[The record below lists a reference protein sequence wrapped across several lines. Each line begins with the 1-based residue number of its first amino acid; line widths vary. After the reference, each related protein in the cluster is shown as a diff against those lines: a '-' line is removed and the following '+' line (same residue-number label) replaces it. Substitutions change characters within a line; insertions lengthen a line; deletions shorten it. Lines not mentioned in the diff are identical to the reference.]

1 MMILFLYNE
10 FMDKWKCNNVEYNH
24 CDGKNA

>member
-1 MMILFLYNE
+1 LYNE